1 MYEQKSSLS
10 YSHNSWLL
18 DWLLGKRLMKKILL
32 LPILFILSACQPS
45 ELERCVKANGLLSND
60 YLDKEIELE
69 EKLKAT
75 ANYDQT
81 KEMTDEQF
89 ELVQDWLESLNPVEL
104 IIDDCIIESKEES
117 PSLEADYIED
127 LKPRVKSCITANKD
141 EIENLILESKNTA
154 TSICNAQGIY

>member
-1 MYEQKSSLS
+1 
-10 YSHNSWLL
+10 
-18 DWLLGKRLMKKILL
+18 MKKLSLLPIILL
-32 LPILFILSACQPS
+32 LVACQPS
-45 ELERCVKANGLLSND
+45 ELERCVKANGLMSND

-81 KEMTDEQF
+81 KEMTDEQI
-89 ELVQDWLESLNPVEL
+89 ELVQEWSESLNTVEFV
-104 IIDDCIIESKEES
+104 ISDCIWESKSES
-117 PSLEADYIED
+117 SNPEADYIED